1 MAEIKWSNVDGS
13 ALNGAVSNSQSA
25 TDGFVKGLHLLG
37 NDVVGFTDKLQQRA
51 DKTAE
56 WQREQ
61 NTQQII
67 NQMHDADSLD
77 ALNKLQAQ
85 GLGNAQNALNQ
96 YNGQVDLAALN
107 KAKATWAADTFNRAE
122 SKNSLLDYTPEAQD
136 AIAKAR
142 GLMIQGDMQGA
153 AQLINSA
160 PLSNVAKSHAWD
172 LAYKSMIENMSTTAK
187 MNENALKLNEQYSN
201 AQQAL
206 SDWASKNGRDVSQLI
221 ADMNAGN
228 AVPEEFKRLYGNYQN
243 AYNQTQ
249 MYQGANSDLYKFT
262 SGGHKLDITPST
274 NSFGKKINQA
284 ETNQAEQNI
293 NNKSSGSTKN
303 QNNLNSSS
311 NNDVELEEAKLKD
324 AKEAQHLIQNNPELK
339 SMQDNIASKEREL
352 DLALQYPNN
361 PQLPQIQKDLQIQ
374 RQSLSNAIS
383 LVKNGESDTNNL
395 KQSRFESDTNQIINP
410 SKNPYTSNF
419 IKSNIKDGKYSRDTI
434 DNLKNII
441 KTDYGQA
448 RIIVQE
454 MFGLNPK
461 DAEGFMSNLANAD
474 SGQIAS
480 TINKLND
487 SIHNSNRDVNQ
498 ISLSKEIF
506 NNPAFKNFD
515 NNVKDTFLTSVSD
528 SVDGYKSKIIKD
540 SPTIFSNGE
549 TNLNSQTIIDKLK
562 STYSGLNEGFFD
574 DKIIKNYIENAVDKG
589 LPAAYIASAIE
600 NTIIDAAKRQ
610 GKKVEDGEN
619 LASAFA
625 FGSKN
630 FDKNDFDKLGNLLS
644 GDIAS
649 QVKDAQRYV
658 NQHQENQKTLSANGG
673 IGTRAFVRGVNNGDI
688 TFNKDGTISF
698 QASTEDILGRTY
710 GNRFSSQDKKDSMKE
725 LRKLKK
731 SIVESPIDFSQKMA
745 NLDEQLKHGE
755 DSEVIAIE
763 RIEAQNQN
771 DKQLAKEY
779 ASYKA
784 AYDQMKVLY
793 SQLDGKNKTEAKK
806 LLAEAKE
813 KIDRIER
820 YRKIYNL

>member
-13 ALNGAVSNSQSA
+13 ALNSAVSNAQSA
-25 TDGFVKGLHLLG
+25 SDSFVRNLRGLGH
-37 NDVVGFTDKLQQRA
+37 DVVDFTDKLQQRA
-51 DKTAE
+51 DEAAE
-56 WQREQ
+56 WQRNQ

-77 ALNKLQAQ
+77 ALNKLQAK
-85 GLGNAQNALNQ
+85 GVGNAQNALNQ
-96 YNGQVDLAALN
+96 YNGQVDLATLN
-107 KAKATWAADTFNRAE
+107 KAKATWTADTFNRAE

-153 AQLINSA
+153 AQLINSS
-160 PLSNVAKSHAWD
+160 PLSNVAKSNAWD

-187 MNENALKLNEQYSN
+187 INENALKLNEQYSN

-249 MYQGANSDLYKFT
+249 LYQGANSDLYKFT
-262 SGGHKLDITPST
+262 SGGHKLNITPST
-274 NSFGKKINQA
+274 NSFGEKINQA
-284 ETNQAEQNI
+284 EAKQVEES

-303 QNNLNSSS
+303 QNENSSS

-324 AKEAQHLIQNNPELK
+324 AKEAQQLIQNNPELK

-352 DLALQYPNN
+352 ALASQYPNN
-361 PQLPQIQKDLQIQ
+361 PQLPQIEKDLQIQ

-383 LVKNGESDTNNL
+383 LVKNGESNANNL
-395 KQSRFESDTNQIINP
+395 KQSRFDSDTNQIINP
-410 SKNPYTSNF
+410 NKNPYTSNF
-419 IKSNIKDGKYSRDTI
+419 IKANIKDGKYSRDTI

-448 RIIVQE
+448 RVIVQE

-515 NNVKDTFLTSVSD
+515 NNAKDTFLTSVSD

-540 SPTIFSNGE
+540 SPTIFGNGE
-549 TNLNSQTIIDKLK
+549 TNLNAQTIIDKLK

-574 DKIIKNYIENAVDKG
+574 NKIIKNYIENAVDKG

-600 NTIIDAAKRQ
+600 NTVIDAAKRQ

-619 LASAFA
+619 LAGTFA

-630 FDKNDFDKLGNLLS
+630 FDKNDFDKLGSLLS

-658 NQHQENQKTLSANGG
+658 SQHQENQKTLSANGG
-673 IGTRAFVRGVNNGDI
+673 IGPMAFVRGVNNGDI
-688 TFNKDGTISF
+688 VFNKDGTISF
-698 QASTEDILGRTY
+698 QSSTEDILGRAY
-710 GNRFSSQDKKDSMKE
+710 GNRFSSQDKKDSMRE
-725 LRKLKK
+725 LKKLKK
-731 SIVESPIDFSQKMA
+731 SIVESTVDFSKKMA
-745 NLDEQLKHGE
+745 NLDEQIKQGE
-755 DSEVIAIE
+755 DSEVIATE
-763 RIEAQNQN
+763 RAKAQTQN

-813 KIDRIER
+813 KIDRIEK